1 MLRFL
6 LEECETP
13 IEIRTRL
20 SDLKTGGNRL
30 VINIFYFFIAER
42 SESNKNGHVGRPGPR
57 PENRSACP
65 QEWADV
71 RKK

>member
-1 MLRFL
+1 M
-6 LEECETP
+6 
-13 IEIRTRL
+13 
-20 SDLKTGGNRL
+20 

-57 PENRSACP
+57 PENQSACP